1 MNNKK
6 LSIRP
11 ELKLS
16 SNIADEDFQNKTLR
30 PILKLQ
36 HDIIL
41 LLFTSFCKK
50 QKIKIIEIKKEEFLR
65 SVQTIIKKN
74 TVLRNQSIGLVLGQF
89 TTDEFNI
96 YIKKNS
102 EFNKRIL
109 NMIGQ
114 RIADNQSEIKQ
125 TNKQQEK

>member
-1 MNNKK
+1 MNHKK

-11 ELKLS
+11 ELNLS
-16 SNIADEDFQNKTLR
+16 SNIPNEDFQNKTLR

-41 LLFTSFCKK
+41 LLFKSSCKK
-50 QKIKIIEIKKEEFLR
+50 QKIKIDEIKKGEFLT

-74 TVLRNQSIGLVLGQF
+74 TVLRNQLIGLVLGQF
-89 TTDEFNI
+89 TTNEFEVYVSND
-96 YIKKNS
+96 S

-109 NMIGQ
+109 NMTAQ
-114 RIADNQSEIKQ
+114 RIADSQS
-125 TNKQQEK
+125 